1 MTRARA
7 GRTVPAVPRIV
18 RLIAVPL
25 AAGALLA
32 GCGDENVVQVTVTV
46 RTGTTTA
53 ITPTVPT
60 TTVTTTTPTADL
72 ADLRLRLPAQDSVPS
87 LNSGSVEQKP
97 TAQSMVEALY
107 SAGDVNI
114 PAAVSRLT
122 AGGYEGGVLRDQR
135 GANPARGL
143 TLMRIYIFRM
153 RDRAAAQAEVD
164 AAAAELKATTTA
176 PIRDLQV
183 PSVAT
188 AKAMR
193 ISPTVGGQKAEVLYV
208 SFAAGRDLYGIQVFS
223 QAGAKLYQPEV
234 LELAESLYRA
244 WNTTG

>member
-1 MTRARA
+1 M
-7 GRTVPAVPRIV
+7 PRIV
-18 RLIAVPL
+18 RLIALPL
-25 AAGALLA
+25 AAAALLA

-53 ITPTVPT
+53 VTPTAPV
-60 TTVTTTTPTADL
+60 TTVTTTAPALDL
-72 ADLRLRLPAQDSVPS
+72 AELRLRLPAQDSVPS
-87 LNSGSVEQKP
+87 LNSGSVSEKP

-107 SAGDVNI
+107 SAGDPNI
-114 PAAVSRLT
+114 PAAVSRLSS
-122 AGGYEGGVLRDQR
+122 GGYEGGVLRDQQ

-183 PSVAT
+183 PSVPT

-193 ISPTVGGQKAEVLYV
+193 ISPTVGGQSAEVLYV

-223 QAGAKLYQPEV
+223 RADAKLYQPEV
-234 LELAESLYRA
+234 LELAESLHRA

>member
-1 MTRARA
+1 LTRARA

-18 RLIAVPL
+18 RLI
-25 AAGALLA
+25 ALLA

-53 ITPTVPT
+53 VTPTAPV
-60 TTVTTTTPTADL
+60 TTVTTTAPVTTAPAADL
-72 ADLRLRLPAQDSVPS
+72 ADLRLRLPAQDSIPS

-97 TAQSMVEALY
+97 TAQSMVDALY
-107 SAGDVNI
+107 SVGDPNI
-114 PAAVSRLT
+114 SAAVSRLT

-164 AAAAELKATTTA
+164 AAAAELKATTSA

-183 PSVAT
+183 PSVPT

-193 ISPTVGGQKAEVLYV
+193 ISPTVGGQRAEVLYV

-223 QAGAKLYQPEV
+223 RADAKLYQPEV
-234 LELAESLYRA
+234 LELAESLHRA